1 MKKTL
6 LALLLGVSILTVG
19 GCGKQET
26 KGTVTEEVVE
36 NVEEVPEVDETAAG
50 EVEEEETEET
60 EEETLG
66 VPAGQVPDYAKDWT
80 EADYG
85 NFKDDTAVV
94 EPVDGEWSSGVFTI
108 NGETYSIGDPFSKF
122 EDNGWVIECPED
134 ALYVDEDVA
143 DAFFT
148 KGDIEVN
155 VYGNVTTAGDYKTAA
170 LTGFDTYSDD
180 IALGT
185 EICGLVVG
193 DDFGKYMDSLGTPC
207 ETVITD
213 RYQQYTYKSSD
224 SKFKLYVQVRDY
236 NIETVCLYV
245 NDEYEE

>member
-6 LALLLGVSILTVG
+6 LVLLLGVSILTIG

-36 NVEEVPEVDETAAG
+36 NVEEVPEVDETAAE
-50 EVEEEETEET
+50 EVEEEETEEEV

-108 NGETYSIGDPFSKF
+108 NGETYNIGDPLSKF
-122 EDNGWVIECPED
+122 EDNGWVIERPED
-134 ALYVDEDVA
+134 QLYVGEDTA
-143 DAFFT
+143 DVWFT
-148 KGDIEVN
+148 KGSNAVS
-155 VYGNVTTAGDYKTAA
+155 VCGNITTAGDYKTAA
-170 LTGFDTYSDD
+170 LTGFDTYDD

-207 ETVITD
+207 EKNMTD
-213 RYQQYTYKSSD
+213 KTQQYIYKSSD

-236 NIETVCLYV
+236 NIESVCLYV
-245 NDEYEE
+245 ND